1 MYKFDKDQLLK
12 ESQELGFDEVDMD
25 SILES
30 LDIDADTKEQLV
42 EAFTLASRK
51 GAVQLTEAHLTQIVA
66 RAEEMLEESVIG
78 VVADYNEKLDEA
90 VDTYLVAVGDEWL
103 EENKQAI
110 ENRTESK
117 LFKSL
122 LSDLKE
128 SFINHNVSIPD
139 EKIDLFEEL
148 TLEEQ
153 ETRAMANDLFKKNKE
168 LTEALNTIKRDSLV
182 ESLSVSMTESQ
193 KETFAD
199 LAKAMKLDESFESRV
214 QKLSESFAVAKTEP
228 KMDSLTESL
237 VKGAKVQ
244 TKAEKDETVLAEEQG
259 APEAPKVEKKE
270 LTERELLRNSVL

>member
-30 LDIDADTKEQLV
+30 LDIDAETKSQLV

-51 GAVQLTEAHLTQIVA
+51 GAVQLTEAHLTQIVSK
-66 RAEEMLEESVIG
+66 AEEMLEESVIG

-90 VDTYLVAVGDEWL
+90 VDTYLIAVGDQWL

-199 LAKAMKLDESFESRV
+199 LAKAMKLDESFETRV

-259 APEAPKVEKKE
+259 AQEAPTVEKKE
-270 LTERELLRNSVL
+270 LTERELLRNSVR